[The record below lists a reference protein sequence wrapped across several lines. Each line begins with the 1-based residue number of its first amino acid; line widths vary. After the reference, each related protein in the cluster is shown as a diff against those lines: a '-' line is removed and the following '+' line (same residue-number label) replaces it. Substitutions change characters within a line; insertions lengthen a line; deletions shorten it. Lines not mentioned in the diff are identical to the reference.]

1 MSQSDKKYY
10 VLFIGYLL
18 AMVFIGCSSEPTQ
31 GVYYLEDTLCNA
43 RYSASEQELIPIPFR
58 GGQLCVYPDYHVESG
73 IRTPL
78 DLKDAF
84 DLVNRLGLRL
94 PTPEI
99 VDSIYV
105 HAHIKVAP
113 IPMPPTNEMTTVA
126 YYVRHDSLINAQ
138 LRSLG
143 FNPGPALREGLQ
155 AKIIAGHKKDLVYI
169 DPNSPKVA
177 IYGWHRLNGTPIQP
191 YSTVHHS
198 GYYDYSHGVRPVSA
212 EYFKDGSW
220 IVW

>member
-10 VLFIGYLL
+10 ALFIGYLL

-94 PTPEI
+94 PTPEV

-113 IPMPPTNEMTTVA
+113 IPMPPTNQMTTVA

-198 GYYDYSHGVRPVSA
+198 GYYDYSHGVRPVSP

-220 IVW
+220 IVC

>member
-1 MSQSDKKYY
+1 
-10 VLFIGYLL
+10 
-18 AMVFIGCSSEPTQ
+18 MVFIGCSPEPTQ

-58 GGQLCVYPDYHVESG
+58 GGQLCVYPDYYVESG

-94 PTPEI
+94 PTPEV

-105 HAHIKVAP
+105 HTHIKVAP
-113 IPMPPTNEMTTVA
+113 IPMPPTNEMATVA

-169 DPNSPKVA
+169 DPNSPQVA
-177 IYGWHRLNGTPIQP
+177 IYGWHRLNGTPIEP

-198 GYYDYSHGVRPVSA
+198 GYYDYSHGVRPVTP

>member
-10 VLFIGYLL
+10 ALFIGYLL

-43 RYSASEQELIPIPFR
+43 RYSASAQELIPIPFR

-94 PTPEI
+94 PTPEV

-113 IPMPPTNEMTTVA
+113 IPMPPTNQMTTVA

-198 GYYDYSHGVRPVSA
+198 GYYDYSHGVRPVSP

>member
-10 VLFIGYLL
+10 ALFIGYLL

-94 PTPEI
+94 PTPEV

-113 IPMPPTNEMTTVA
+113 IPMPPTNQMTILA

-198 GYYDYSHGVRPVSA
+198 GYYDYSHGVRPVSP

>member
-10 VLFIGYLL
+10 ALFIGYLL

-58 GGQLCVYPDYHVESG
+58 SGQLCVYPDYHVESG

-94 PTPEI
+94 PTPEV

-113 IPMPPTNEMTTVA
+113 IPMPPTNQMTTVA

-198 GYYDYSHGVRPVSA
+198 GYYDYSHGVRPVSP

>member
-10 VLFIGYLL
+10 ALFIGYLL

-94 PTPEI
+94 PTPEV

-113 IPMPPTNEMTTVA
+113 IPMPPTNQMTTVA

-169 DPNSPKVA
+169 DPNSPKGA

-198 GYYDYSHGVRPVSA
+198 GYYDYSHGVRPVSP

>member
-10 VLFIGYLL
+10 ALFIGYLL

-94 PTPEI
+94 PTPEV

-113 IPMPPTNEMTTVA
+113 IPMPPTNQMTTVA

-191 YSTVHHS
+191 YSIVGIMITVTEF
-198 GYYDYSHGVRPVSA
+198 VL
-212 EYFKDGSW
+212 
-220 IVW
+220 